1 MSPALNAK
9 EDAVRQEVFEVSVAW
24 HEGRK
29 KYKRGGFSNRFK
41 PQSEPAC
48 EFWTRLAKWLS
59 EVLFHNQQIY
69 HKLKHK
75 IHKTVTEGSGT
86 VSRRDNLG
94 IRMIAIMYVLPGR
107 A

>member
-1 MSPALNAK
+1 MK
-9 EDAVRQEVFEVSVAW
+9 G
-24 HEGRK
+24 GRSINEEAFQIGLS
-29 KYKRGGFSNRFK
+29 RRVNRL
-41 PQSEPAC
+41 C

-59 EVLFHNQQIY
+59 EVLFHNQQIH
-69 HKLKHK
+69 HKLKHE
-75 IHKTVTEGSGT
+75 ILKTVTEGSGT